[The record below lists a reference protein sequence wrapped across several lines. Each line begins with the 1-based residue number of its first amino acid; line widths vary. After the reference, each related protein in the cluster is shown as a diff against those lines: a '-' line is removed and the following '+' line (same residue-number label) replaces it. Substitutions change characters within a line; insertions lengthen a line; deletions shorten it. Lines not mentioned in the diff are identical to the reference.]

1 MTEINCCPCYYI
13 PSTSTTL
20 EDVGLDVRVEV
31 VNVID
36 ATIMEE

>member
-1 MTEINCCPCYYI
+1 MIKINCCPYYYI

-20 EDVGLDVRVEV
+20 EDVGLNVKVEV

-36 ATIMEE
+36 AIIMEE